1 MPTSSAAYDR
11 YRATR
16 IFGSFDGLRCLAVL
30 PVVWHHATSGNL
42 PGTLGRGPLGVDL
55 FFALSG
61 FLITTLLVRER
72 EGVGFVA
79 VGAFIVRR
87 ARRIFPL
94 YYAVLAGF
102 ALHAALLLPAGA
114 PERAHFFRSLPF
126 FATYTTNW
134 FVDFAVSHPVY
145 FAFSW
150 SLAVEEQFYVVWPWL
165 VKVSARFAAV
175 AAASLLVVDQLAE
188 RGALVAWLPPEGLEV
203 RLLASVSTPI
213 CLGALLAVALHH
225 RRAFLLLSAALGHR
239 ASAPVLLAVVSGC
252 IGLPA
257 PLLPTHVALTLLVGA
272 CAVREDNGLRALL
285 TMRPVAHVGA
295 VSYGVYMLHVAV
307 TGPLKRIDGLG
318 GSALAVFLIAVPA
331 SVALATLSHRTFE
344 ALFRRRVTRSPRLV
358 VGG

>member
-1 MPTSSAAYDR
+1 MPTSSAVYDR

-30 PVVWHHATSGNL
+30 PVVWHHATRGDL
-42 PGTLGRGPLGVDL
+42 QGALGRGPLGVDL

-72 EGVGFVA
+72 EGAGSVA
-79 VGAFIVRR
+79 VGAFMVRR

-94 YYAVLAGF
+94 YYVVLAGF
-102 ALHAALLLPAGA
+102 ALHAGLLPAGA

-150 SLAVEEQFYVVWPWL
+150 SLAVEEQFYVLWPWL

-175 AAASLLVVDQLAE
+175 AAAGLLVLDQLAE
-188 RGALVAWLPPEGLEV
+188 RGALVAWLPPRGLGV
-203 RLLASVSTPI
+203 HILASVSTPI

-225 RRAFLLLSAALGHR
+225 RRAFLLLASVLGHR
-239 ASAPVLLAVVSGC
+239 ASAPILLAVVSVC

-331 SVALATLSHRTFE
+331 SVALATLSHRTLE
-344 ALFRRRVTRSPRLV
+344 SLFRRRVTEGPRLV
-358 VGG
+358 LGG